1 MEHNHVMGRDQLFYN
16 VSWASFIPTEF
27 VPILPIHLTSRLESE
42 PIPQNHHQKKPLKI
56 LMFSQLQPQPHMASP
71 NPNPKRCS
79 SRLHVDLDPRGWR
92 LWIQAGDSHLLGAT
106 VKAGKAQQA
115 IEVG

>member
-1 MEHNHVMGRDQLFYN
+1 
-16 VSWASFIPTEF
+16 
-27 VPILPIHLTSRLESE
+27 
-42 PIPQNHHQKKPLKI
+42 
-56 LMFSQLQPQPHMASP
+56 MFSQPQPQPHMASS

-106 VKAGKAQQA
+106 ITAGKAQEA
-115 IEVG
+115 MEVSWEKIMISWKYMDISWDFMGISWDVMGISLDFMDNGIWWDLRELMRFNMIWLVI